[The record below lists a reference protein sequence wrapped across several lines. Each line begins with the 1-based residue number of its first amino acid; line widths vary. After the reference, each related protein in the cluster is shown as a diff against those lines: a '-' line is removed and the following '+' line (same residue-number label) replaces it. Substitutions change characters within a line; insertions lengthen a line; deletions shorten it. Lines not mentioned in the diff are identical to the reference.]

1 MKFPLDN
8 RHRRAGSSGARTG
21 AIHDS
26 TGKIV
31 IQVLRVNLPQEPGE
45 SFADWKKRETEATV
59 SRASAVVRLLNAG
72 YEMVRAVEKHA
83 EQLWLPG
90 VEKDEDIREE
100 DRK

>member
-1 MKFPLDN
+1 M
-8 RHRRAGSSGARTG
+8 
-21 AIHDS
+21 
-26 TGKIV
+26 
-31 IQVLRVNLPQEPGE
+31 RVNLPQEPGE
-45 SFADWKKRETEATV
+45 SFADWKKRETDATV

-72 YEMVRAVEKHA
+72 YEMVREVEKHA